1 LTVLIHDD
9 CPDARLFLL
18 QRSGYVDFHDDSG
31 PADVPVRNL
40 LSAFRRVRL
49 AVQCSLLAAI
59 IVGFFPLCVHAENT
73 VTSRKHALSEKLDS
87 VDLEKQLRKRRGES
101 LEDLEKTAESLKD
114 SIAIVKQQLPG
125 ISTEAQDSNGKNA
138 GVGERAAGWV
148 RPFQKFLPR
157 TFIDWM
163 VDIIGL
169 IAIISGVVLII
180 GIFGLLSKKFNKKKK
195 EAPLPRPLHEI
206 FPRSYAA
213 DAYDRIPKV
222 PSGPTEE
229 KDETITSLRKR
240 MEEAPEKAKRDEGV
254 PPALDDPADG
264 VPGKARAPAADED
277 TRTLKAQVIR
287 AAQQGLD
294 VSEISRR
301 FHLSSDQVSLILR
314 IARANDTGPH

>member
-1 LTVLIHDD
+1 VLIHDD
-9 CPDARLFLL
+9 CPDARLFFL
-18 QRSGYVDFHDDSG
+18 QRSEYVDFHDDSG

-49 AVQCSLLAAI
+49 AVHFCLLAAF
-59 IVGFFPLCVHAENT
+59 IVGFFPLCVRAENT

-101 LEDLEKTAESLKD
+101 LEDLEKTAELLKD

-125 ISTEAQDSNGKNA
+125 ISSEAQDSNGKNA
-138 GVGERAAGWV
+138 VLGERAAGWV
-148 RPFQKFLPR
+148 RPFQKFLPK

-229 KDETITSLRKR
+229 KDETIASLRKR
-240 MEEAPEKAKRDEGV
+240 MVEAPEKAQRDEV
-254 PPALDDPADG
+254 APPALDDSAAADG
-264 VPGKARAPAADED
+264 VTGKSRAPAADED
-277 TRTLKAQVIR
+277 PRTLKAQVIR

-314 IARANDTGPH
+314 IARTNDTGPH